1 MTFLKNSL
9 AWSLGGLPK
18 PYYFK
23 QIAIGIAIFMVVFG
37 MSARVRPLG
46 RGELILAATNIMLYP
61 YSRFVCDSLKEMLFG
76 KKNGGTGFP
85 TWLMLGFSLRLF
97 SLIALI
103 IVIAF
108 KLFILLFFFFSAP
121 IIGTIGLIW
130 LYVMHAMEA
139 KQYGEPL

>member
-37 MSARVRPLG
+37 LSARVRPLG

-61 YSRFVCDSLKEMLFG
+61 YSRFVYDSLKEMLFG

-85 TWLMLGFSLRLF
+85 TWLMLGFSFRLF

-121 IIGTIGLIW
+121 IVGIIGLIW